1 MESFNSMYLAAGL
14 LLSFYC
20 DAPFIF
26 QFIIEQIFRSLHIKR
41 PNITGSNQF
50 KNFQAP
56 AVKSFLVCFGLPSTN
71 KKLFTFPLA
80 SLAMTKILCNRSM
93 LQTSGVVVIA
103 RPLVKNAI
111 ILSSQRPKQSTI
123 IEQIRTNR

>member
-26 QFIIEQIFRSLHIKR
+26 QFIIEQLLRNLHIKR
-41 PNITGSNQF
+41 PNVTAGNQF
-50 KNFQAP
+50 KNFQVL
-56 AVKSFLVCFGLPSTN
+56 AVKSFLVCFGPDKN
-71 KKLFTFPLA
+71 RDLA
-80 SLAMTKILCNRSM
+80 RTKTPWELSILRI
-93 LQTSGVVVIA
+93 SGVVVIA
-103 RPLVKNAI
+103 RPLVKNII
-111 ILSSQRPKQSTI
+111 ILSSQRPKQSII